1 MNPQQIVMQML
12 MQQVQSQNP
21 QAFQMVNQAINS
33 GANPMQ
39 FMKQVMGNVS
49 PQQMQDIMVQAKQFG
64 VPDEVLQQMQNIK

>member
-1 MNPQQIVMQML
+1 
-12 MQQVQSQNP
+12 MQQVQNQNP

-49 PQQMQDIMVQAKQFG
+49 PQQMQDIMAQAKQFG
-64 VPDEVLQQMQNIK
+64 VPDEVLQQIQNIK

>member
-1 MNPQQIVMQML
+1 

-21 QAFQMVNQAINS
+21 QVFQMVNQAINS

-39 FMKQVMGNVS
+39 FMKQVIGNVS
-49 PQQMQDIMVQAKQFG
+49 PQQMQDIMAQAKQFG

>member
-1 MNPQQIVMQML
+1 

-49 PQQMQDIMVQAKQFG
+49 PQQMQNIMTQAKQFG
-64 VPDEVLQQMQNIK
+64 VPDEVLQQIQNIN

>member
-12 MQQVQSQNP
+12 MQQVQNQNP

-49 PQQMQDIMVQAKQFG
+49 PQQMQDIMAQAKQFG
-64 VPDEVLQQMQNIK
+64 VPDEVLQQIQNIK

>member
-1 MNPQQIVMQML
+1 
-12 MQQVQSQNP
+12 MQQVQNQNP

-49 PQQMQDIMVQAKQFG
+49 PQQMQDIMTQAKQFG
-64 VPDEVLQQMQNIK
+64 VPDQVLQQIQNMK

>member
-21 QAFQMVNQAINS
+21 QAFQVVNQAINS

-49 PQQMQDIMVQAKQFG
+49 PQQMQDIMTQAKQFG
-64 VPDEVLQQMQNIK
+64 VPDEVLQQIQNIK

>member
-1 MNPQQIVMQML
+1 
-12 MQQVQSQNP
+12 MQQVQNQNP

-39 FMKQVMGNVS
+39 FMKQVMSNVS
-49 PQQMQDIMVQAKQFG
+49 PQQMQDIMAQAKQFG